1 MPSYMT
7 DFTEGTKA
15 AYEAQMIPLRAQAEA
30 DKIPLQKEL
39 DVQKVQQGRVEA
51 ETAKIN
57 LQNLMRTTAED
68 ADSREIMQNFYK
80 DPANRALPLDDQ
92 TKKIGQ
98 LLAGKGQFEKSL
110 KWFDESSK
118 ATERDAKAAET
129 RSKTEDRQMEHIRS
143 WISDLS
149 PDNVGQKIMI
159 LQQSKE
165 IPPQMAAGI
174 RQHLDQA
181 RGDPEAFAA
190 VKKQMMDVYQSM
202 AGRQQREKEY
212 QNSETIRVAEKKID
226 ETAKHNRNLE
236 SGAIRVQTRLAEQ
249 NQITQALNQDK
260 NLTAQLRELD
270 SAGRVIVDARAA
282 DERKRK
288 ALAKEQELETALTP
302 SRFGGS
308 NAAYDAQEKRK
319 TERNLEI
326 AAIKDRDIKSK
337 ISEKAYEDN
346 RKKIISARERL
357 QDSLPKEYRSPLS
370 PRPVTT
376 ETAPVSVAVVPAPQK
391 IRSIEDFTK
400 ETNANK
406 NLTKEQKQDQI
417 DRYTRGFNNIKT
429 EEKVTAPPPPGG
441 AIPDAKK

>member
-39 DVQKVQQGRVEA
+39 DVQKIQQGRVEA
-51 ETAKIN
+51 EAAKIG

-118 ATERDAKAAET
+118 ATERDARAAET

-149 PDNVGQKIMI
+149 PDNVGQKIMMM
-159 LQQSKE
+159 QQSKE

-181 RGDPEAFAA
+181 RGDPVVFAA

-202 AGRQQREKEY
+202 DGRRLRAKEFKDE
-212 QNSETIRVAEKKID
+212 ETIRVAE
-226 ETAKHNRNLE
+226 E
-236 SGAIRVQTRLAEQ
+236 RLAETARHNKIIERIQ
-249 NQITQALNQDK
+249 SANAGKLIEKTQIDQALKQDAS
-260 NLTAQLRELD
+260 LTAQLKEINEAQREITNKRREMD
-270 SAGRVIVDARAA
+270 SVVRDIDKDRRA
-282 DERKRK
+282 DVP
-288 ALAKEQELETALTP
+288 ETKDF
-302 SRFGGS
+302 FGKDPK
-308 NAAYDAQEKRK
+308 YDAQQQ
-319 TERNLEI
+319 LF
-326 AAIKDRDIKSK
+326 KDR
-337 ISEKAYEDN
+337 E
-346 RKKIISARERL
+346 
-357 QDSLPKEYRSPLS
+357 
-370 PRPVTT
+370 
-376 ETAPVSVAVVPAPQK
+376 ETLK
-391 IRSIEDFTK
+391 
-400 ETNANK
+400 
-406 NLTKEQKQDQI
+406 
-417 DRYTRGFNNIKT
+417 NIKT
-429 EEKVTAPPPPGG
+429 HRAKLDALEKKNDEARTSTIDIRKRLQAQLPADFRNPNRPDELRLEAPPPPAG
-441 AIPDAKK
+441 ATKDAKT

>member
-1 MPSYMT
+1 MPSYIT

-80 DPANRALPLDDQ
+80 DPANQALPLDEQ

-149 PDNVGQKIMI
+149 PDNVGQKIMMM
-159 LQQSKE
+159 QQSKE

-181 RGDPEAFAA
+181 RGDPVAFAA

-202 AGRQQREKEY
+202 DGRRLRAKEFKDE
-212 QNSETIRVAEKKID
+212 ETVRLAEERLA
-226 ETAKHNRNLE
+226 ETAKHNRAIEKTQSANAGKLLE
-236 SGAIRVQTRLAEQ
+236 KT
-249 NQITQALNQDK
+249 QIDQALKQDAS
-260 NLTAQLRELD
+260 LTAQLREINEAQREITNKRREMD
-270 SAGRVIVDARAA
+270 GVIRDMEKDRRA
-282 DERKRK
+282 DVP
-288 ALAKEQELETALTP
+288 ETKDF
-302 SRFGGS
+302 FGKDPK
-308 NAAYDAQEKRK
+308 YDAQQQLFKDRAETLVNIEAKRK
-319 TERNLEI
+319 QLDALEKKYNEARTSTLDIRKRLQAQLPADFRNPNRSDELPLPSDAI
-326 AAIKDRDIKSK
+326 TPAPAAKATDMTPEEENLAKKWLAKNPNDPGAPRVKSTL
-337 ISEKAYEDN
+337 
-346 RKKIISARERL
+346 ERL
-357 QDSLPKEYRSPLS
+357 QKER
-370 PRPVTT
+370 
-376 ETAPVSVAVVPAPQK
+376 
-391 IRSIEDFTK
+391 
-400 ETNANK
+400 
-406 NLTKEQKQDQI
+406 
-417 DRYTRGFNNIKT
+417 
-429 EEKVTAPPPPGG
+429 
-441 AIPDAKK
+441 DAAKAAK

>member
-1 MPSYMT
+1 MT

-39 DVQKVQQGRVEA
+39 DVQKIQQGRVEA
-51 ETAKIN
+51 EAAKIG

-118 ATERDAKAAET
+118 ATERDARAAET

-149 PDNVGQKIMI
+149 PDNVGQKIMMM
-159 LQQSKE
+159 QQSKE

-181 RGDPEAFAA
+181 RGDPVVFAA

-202 AGRQQREKEY
+202 DGRRLRAKEFKDE
-212 QNSETIRVAEKKID
+212 ETIRVAE
-226 ETAKHNRNLE
+226 E
-236 SGAIRVQTRLAEQ
+236 RLAETARHNKIIERIQ
-249 NQITQALNQDK
+249 SANAGKLIEKTQIDQALKQDAS
-260 NLTAQLRELD
+260 LTAQLKEINEAQREITNKRREMD
-270 SAGRVIVDARAA
+270 SVVRDIDKDRRA
-282 DERKRK
+282 DVP
-288 ALAKEQELETALTP
+288 ETKDF
-302 SRFGGS
+302 FGKDPK
-308 NAAYDAQEKRK
+308 YDAQQQ
-319 TERNLEI
+319 LF
-326 AAIKDRDIKSK
+326 KDR
-337 ISEKAYEDN
+337 E
-346 RKKIISARERL
+346 
-357 QDSLPKEYRSPLS
+357 
-370 PRPVTT
+370 
-376 ETAPVSVAVVPAPQK
+376 ETLK
-391 IRSIEDFTK
+391 
-400 ETNANK
+400 
-406 NLTKEQKQDQI
+406 
-417 DRYTRGFNNIKT
+417 NIKT
-429 EEKVTAPPPPGG
+429 HRAKLDALEKKNDEARTSTIDIRKRLQAQLPADFRNPNRPDELRLEAPPPPAG
-441 AIPDAKK
+441 ATKDAKT